1 MRYLELVYNDQT
13 YREENQINKILLEN
27 DLSWLIDC
35 EIENARIEIKN
46 KTLIWNGGDF
56 FTGEWHYGIF
66 KSGSFF
72 GIFENGI
79 LEGGKF
85 LGKFISGIKKSKS

>member
-1 MRYLELVYNDQT
+1 MRYLELIYNGEIH
-13 YREENQINKILLEN
+13 REEKIINKILLEN
-27 DLSWLIDC
+27 NISWLIDS

-46 KTLIWNGGDF
+46 KTLIWNDGDF
-56 FTGEWHYGIF
+56 YSGEWNYGIF
-66 KSGSFF
+66 KKGRFF

-79 LEGGKF
+79 FEGGEF